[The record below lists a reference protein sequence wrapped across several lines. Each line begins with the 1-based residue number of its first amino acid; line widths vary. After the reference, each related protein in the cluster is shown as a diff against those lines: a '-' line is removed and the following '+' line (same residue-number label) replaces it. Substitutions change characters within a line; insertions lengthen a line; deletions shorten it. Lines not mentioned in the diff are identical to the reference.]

1 MSEETKI
8 TERAIEHPIE
18 EILEIESGTTLLPAV
33 APTKT
38 EIVSAPAYDEVDNQ
52 INEQFQEIYDTAM
65 DAYEQQALDIE
76 TIEPKYRAR
85 NSEVA
90 VQYLNT
96 ALSAAKE
103 RSSIKMAKD
112 KLVNKA
118 SPKVLNDNRS
128 VIVADRNDI
137 LKNLFSG
144 DGSNG

>member
-1 MSEETKI
+1 MSEEKKI

-18 EILEIESGTTLLPAV
+18 EILEIEAGTTLLPAV
-33 APTKT
+33 ETTKT
-38 EIVSAPAYDEVDNQ
+38 EIAVAPDYDNVDTQ
-52 INEQFQEIYDTAM
+52 INEQFQEIYDVAM

-103 RSSIKMAKD
+103 RSNIKMAKD
-112 KLVNKA
+112 KLTKKA
-118 SPKVLNDNRS
+118 APGVLNDNRS
-128 VIVADRNDI
+128 VIVADRNDL
-137 LKNLFSG
+137 LKNLFEG
-144 DGSNG
+144 KEDG